1 MCKAADFDRASRN
14 AFTPTF
20 PFVPG
25 NLPLTLRATKKYSA
39 MPAPTVYLWI
49 YIVLL
54 VAGGL
59 MGFLK
64 SNSKMSLLT
73 SLVFA
78 LVLILCAVNAIKHRY
93 AADITLLVLLFFFGL
108 RFVKSKKFMPM
119 GMMALLTVV
128 TLALRQLSQ

>member
-1 MCKAADFDRASRN
+1 
-14 AFTPTF
+14 
-20 PFVPG
+20 
-25 NLPLTLRATKKYSA
+25 

-64 SNSKMSLLT
+64 AKSKMSLIT

-78 LVLILCAVNAIKHRY
+78 LILILCAVGTIKGRY
-93 AADITLLVLLFFFGL
+93 AADITLLVLLFFFGM
-108 RFVKSKKFMPM
+108 RFLKSKKFMPM
-119 GMMALLTVV
+119 GMMALLSAV